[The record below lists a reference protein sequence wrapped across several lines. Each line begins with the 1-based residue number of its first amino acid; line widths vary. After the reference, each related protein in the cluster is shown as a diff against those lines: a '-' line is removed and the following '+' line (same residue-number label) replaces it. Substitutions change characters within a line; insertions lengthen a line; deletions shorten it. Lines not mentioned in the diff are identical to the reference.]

1 MKKKI
6 LIVVILVV
14 IVLLIASIITGI
26 IYLNRDRYSLSYIN
40 SNQSLEKDT
49 KFADNVIVFFA
60 GYTGKLYPE
69 TIYKSMQDT
78 FNNVIPKL
86 YNDLKGKT
94 DEEVAEYFEKN
105 DKYILQKLGIENK
118 EDFYYLIKK
127 LNSFQGDDILYESSS
142 VYQNSINHLN
152 NRSVMNVNV
161 KYSNNNSINLKL
173 TVKRYTSDER
183 SPIKYTAIDIVDN

>member
-1 MKKKI
+1 M
-6 LIVVILVV
+6 
-14 IVLLIASIITGI
+14 
-26 IYLNRDRYSLSYIN
+26 LN
-40 SNQSLEKDT
+40 
-49 KFADNVIVFFA
+49 FDNVIVFFA

-86 YNDLKGKT
+86 YSDLKGKT

-118 EDFYYLIKK
+118 EDFFYLIKK

-152 NRSVMNVNV
+152 NRSVMDVNV

-173 TVKRYTSDER
+173 TVKRYASDER

>member
-1 MKKKI
+1 M
-6 LIVVILVV
+6 
-14 IVLLIASIITGI
+14 
-26 IYLNRDRYSLSYIN
+26 
-40 SNQSLEKDT
+40 
-49 KFADNVIVFFA
+49 
-60 GYTGKLYPE
+60 
-69 TIYKSMQDT
+69 
-78 FNNVIPKL
+78 
-86 YNDLKGKT
+86 
-94 DEEVAEYFEKN
+94 
-105 DKYILQKLGIENK
+105 QKLGIENK